1 MVSFRP
7 PRSATAA
14 SAFAFSKHCLVSQQ
28 QFCLLLT
35 ALPLFCLQRDRKRY
49 EDSREYLYVPAK
61 TPRALCREGKE
72 GAKMNSMNSRESKRD
87 EQWVQSNRE
96 ELLERMARALPDEGW
111 IEALEGL
118 FLARVAKPMESPL
131 ALYQPAFCFV
141 AQGGKQVLVGEEV
154 LRYDPGHYLLF
165 TVDLPVIFRVE
176 EASKEKPYF
185 GLRLDLA
192 PALVASVMM
201 EAGAENRKGDASVKA
216 IGVNPVDADL
226 LDAVVRLV
234 RLVDKPGEQRI
245 LAPLIRREIV
255 YRLLAGGEGA
265 RLGHCVASSGGET
278 RRISRAIG
286 RLRENYSEPLKIEEI
301 ARELGMS
308 VSGFH
313 HHFKSVTS
321 MSPLQFQK
329 QIRLQEARRLMLGE
343 ELDAASAGH
352 RVGYEDPAYFSR
364 DYKKL
369 FGAPPQRDISK
380 LRSNLAV

>member
-1 MVSFRP
+1 M
-7 PRSATAA
+7 A
-14 SAFAFSKHCLVSQQ
+14 Q
-28 QFCLLLT
+28 
-35 ALPLFCLQRDRKRY
+35 ALP
-49 EDSREYLYVPAK
+49 ED
-61 TPRALCREGKE
+61 
-72 GAKMNSMNSRESKRD
+72 GAR
-87 EQWVQSNRE
+87 
-96 ELLERMARALPDEGW
+96 
-111 IEALEGL
+111 EALDGL
-118 FLARVAKPMESPL
+118 FLARLTKPMESPL

-141 AQGGKQVLVGEEV
+141 VQGGKQVLVGEEI

-176 EASKEKPYF
+176 EASKEKAYF

-192 PALVASVMM
+192 PALVTSVIM
-201 EAGAENRKGDASVKA
+201 EAEAESRKGDASVKA

-234 RLVDKPGEQRI
+234 RLVDKPGEQKI
-245 LAPLIRREIV
+245 LAPLIKREIV

-265 RLGHCVASSGGET
+265 RLGHCMASSGGET
-278 RRISRAIG
+278 RRISRVIG
-286 RLRENYSEPLKIEEI
+286 RVREHYNEPLRIEEI

-352 RVGYEDPAYFSR
+352 RVGYEDAAYFSR

-369 FGAPPQRDISK
+369 FGAPPHRDIAR
-380 LRSNLAV
+380 LRGSLEPGGGPARV

>member
-1 MVSFRP
+1 
-7 PRSATAA
+7 
-14 SAFAFSKHCLVSQQ
+14 
-28 QFCLLLT
+28 
-35 ALPLFCLQRDRKRY
+35 
-49 EDSREYLYVPAK
+49 
-61 TPRALCREGKE
+61 
-72 GAKMNSMNSRESKRD
+72 
-87 EQWVQSNRE
+87 
-96 ELLERMARALPDEGW
+96 MARALLEDGA
-111 IEALEGL
+111 IEPLEGF
-118 FLARVAKPMESPL
+118 FLARVTKPMESPL
-131 ALYQPAFCFV
+131 ALFQPAFCFV

-154 LRYDPGHYLLF
+154 LQYDPGHYLLF

-201 EAGAENRKGDASVKA
+201 EAGASTRKGDASVKA

-245 LAPLIRREIV
+245 LAPLIKREIV

-265 RLGHCVASSGGET
+265 RLGHLVASSRGDT

-286 RLRENYSEPLKIEEI
+286 RVREHYSEPLKIEEI

-352 RVGYEDPAYFSR
+352 LVGYEDPAYFSR

-369 FGAPPQRDISK
+369 FGAPPQRDIAR
-380 LRSNLAV
+380 LRGSLEPGGAPARV